1 VQSEHTASP
10 SHRPIGWCCIC
21 RKLLFVV

>member
-21 RKLLFVV
+21 WKLLFVV